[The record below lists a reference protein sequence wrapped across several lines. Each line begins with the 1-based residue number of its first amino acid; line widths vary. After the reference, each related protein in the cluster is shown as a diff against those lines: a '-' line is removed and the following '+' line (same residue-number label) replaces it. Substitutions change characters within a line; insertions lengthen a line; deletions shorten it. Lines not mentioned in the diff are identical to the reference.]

1 MKAILFE
8 NDLEL
13 ALAPGS
19 KERRILHIDKYFYK
33 SIRRTKKLIEE
44 TYGVKIKRRRG

>member
-1 MKAILFE
+1 VKAIIFE

-13 ALAPGS
+13 ALTPRS
-19 KERRILHIDKYFYK
+19 KEKRVLHIDKYFYK
-33 SIRRTKKLIEE
+33 SIRRTKKLIEK